1 MGESTPDPI
10 LIPAILTANP
20 PDVTVARTH
29 IEAASLLRRICD
41 ASSILLA
48 GKCDFW
54 LLLPPNHFLISQFP
68 RLFFRF
74 TADPREERSGARCL
88 RGAVRSH
95 NNTPVP
101 SGPEKGLLLAQHA
114 DEEGDAG
121 QFAWPDPTSVQ
132 DLPGEYRHGHEQQGS
147 YCGEEHY
154 VWLCGV
160 YC

>member
-1 MGESTPDPI
+1 MAAATQPFFNFPI
-10 LIPAILTANP
+10 SPTFFFVSQRTLVKNAAAL
-20 PDVTVARTH
+20 VAS
-29 IEAASLLRRICD
+29 AAQYAL
-41 ASSILLA
+41 
-48 GKCDFW
+48 
-54 LLLPPNHFLISQFP
+54 
-68 RLFFRF
+68 
-74 TADPREERSGARCL
+74 
-88 RGAVRSH
+88 

-154 VWLCGV
+154 VWLCCV

>member
-1 MGESTPDPI
+1 MVCSWESTPDPI
-10 LIPAILTANP
+10 LIPAILT
-20 PDVTVARTH
+20 
-29 IEAASLLRRICD
+29 CD
-41 ASSILLA
+41 L
-48 GKCDFW
+48 W
-54 LLLPPNHFLISQFP
+54 LPPNHFLISQFP

-88 RGAVRSH
+88 RAVRSH